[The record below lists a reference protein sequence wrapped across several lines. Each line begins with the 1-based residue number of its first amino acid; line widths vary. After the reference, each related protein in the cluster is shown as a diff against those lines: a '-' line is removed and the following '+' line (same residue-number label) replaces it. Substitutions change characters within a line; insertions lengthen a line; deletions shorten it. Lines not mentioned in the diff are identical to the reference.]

1 MSHHSHNPFGDRG
14 NPFERVDAPG
24 GAMRDAMKKLMG
36 EYPNGRMNEDDA
48 GAIAMAVGHED
59 GRVVMKFPKPVAWIG
74 FSGDEA
80 MALAQLLITHA
91 RKAGITAPAI
101 LRIGE

>member
-1 MSHHSHNPFGDRG
+1 
-14 NPFERVDAPG
+14 
-24 GAMRDAMKKLMG
+24 MREAMKKLMG
-36 EYPNGRMNEDDA
+36 EYPNGCMNEDDA
-48 GAIAMAVGHED
+48 GAIAMEVGHED

-80 MALAQLLITHA
+80 MALAQALITHA

>member
-1 MSHHSHNPFGDRG
+1 MSHHSHNQFV
-14 NPFERVDAPG
+14 NEANASFE
-24 GAMRDAMKKLMG
+24 GADSQLRQEMRKLMG
-36 EYPNGRMNEDDA
+36 EYPNGRMNADDA

-59 GRVVMKFPKPVAWIG
+59 GRVVIKFPKPVAWIG

-80 MALAQLLITHA
+80 IALAQTLIDHA